1 MDKNYGIL
9 AAIIVFLIILIVGGF
24 IGYFL
29 AQAYLN

>member
-1 MDKNYGIL
+1 MERNYGIL

-29 AQAYLN
+29 ATNLS